1 MCRSDKIEADIATG
15 PQPGLIRALSLTQAT
30 LYGLGVTIGACIY
43 VLVGLAAGRSGMHA
57 PLAFIGAALVMAL
70 SAASFAELGT
80 RMPVS
85 ASEAAYA
92 QAAFHRKWFSL
103 LVGLLVVATAMISA
117 ATISAG
123 SAGYIGVFLNVP
135 DKVIIAG
142 VVVSM
147 GALACLSTVQSVT
160 LAAVMT
166 VVEIGGLLLIVAVG
180 LLASPEAIRRLPEM
194 VPAASDL
201 TIWVGLSGTMLI
213 AVFAY
218 TGFEHLVNV
227 AEELKQPS
235 KTLPRALFVTLGIS
249 AAIYAAV
256 VWIAVVTV
264 PPAELSRSPAPLAM
278 VFERLTGLPLLVM
291 SAIAIVATLNG
302 IIIHMIM
309 IARVLYGL
317 AAQGSLP
324 GGLARLHPAT
334 RTPIV
339 ATAVGTGA
347 ILLLALFVPIAGLA
361 DFTARFTLVV
371 FAIVNLSLIVIKWRK
386 TPSPPGA
393 FISPGWVP
401 VAGLASSL
409 LLLASDVAV
418 ASGFLK
424 F

>member
-1 MCRSDKIEADIATG
+1 
-15 PQPGLIRALSLTQAT
+15 
-30 LYGLGVTIGACIY
+30 
-43 VLVGLAAGRSGMHA
+43 
-57 PLAFIGAALVMAL
+57 
-70 SAASFAELGT
+70 
-80 RMPVS
+80 
-85 ASEAAYA
+85 
-92 QAAFHRKWFSL
+92 
-103 LVGLLVVATAMISA
+103 
-117 ATISAG
+117 
-123 SAGYIGVFLNVP
+123 
-135 DKVIIAG
+135 
-142 VVVSM
+142 
-147 GALACLSTVQSVT
+147 
-160 LAAVMT
+160 
-166 VVEIGGLLLIVAVG
+166 
-180 LLASPEAIRRLPEM
+180 M

-264 PPAELSRSPAPLAM
+264 PPAELTRSPAPLAM